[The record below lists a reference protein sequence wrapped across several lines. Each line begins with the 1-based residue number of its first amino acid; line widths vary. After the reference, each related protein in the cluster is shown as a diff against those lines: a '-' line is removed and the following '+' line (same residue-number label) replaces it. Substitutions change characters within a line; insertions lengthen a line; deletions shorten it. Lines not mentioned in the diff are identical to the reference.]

1 MRRHFIPSDQPL
13 KVQLS
18 GYAHVPGRLLK
29 ASCDVL
35 MLMFQGNRED
45 RLKQFILTDKV
56 RIKRRLAHPCP
67 DSDFV
72 QGRGVVPIVGKMF
85 DRYEANVTG
94 RRGELFH
101 YIVFPDSLKN
111 TQCSVTLFEAASVRR
126 VASHVRPQTNKP
138 DSTSNSAHSTTP
150 CSTAAPANGV
160 AEEEM
165 TN

>member
-1 MRRHFIPSDQPL
+1 MRRHFIPPDQPL

-45 RLKQFILTDKV
+45 RLKQLILTDKV

-72 QGRGVVPIVGKMF
+72 QGRGVVPIVGKML

-101 YIVFPDSLKN
+101 YIVFPDSLKILSA
-111 TQCSVTLFEAASVRR
+111 QSHCSRQHRCVAWRATSGPRPTSPTAPVTAPIHQHPALPQP
-126 VASHVRPQTNKP
+126 RPMAWLKRK
-138 DSTSNSAHSTTP
+138 
-150 CSTAAPANGV
+150 
-160 AEEEM
+160 
-165 TN
+165 